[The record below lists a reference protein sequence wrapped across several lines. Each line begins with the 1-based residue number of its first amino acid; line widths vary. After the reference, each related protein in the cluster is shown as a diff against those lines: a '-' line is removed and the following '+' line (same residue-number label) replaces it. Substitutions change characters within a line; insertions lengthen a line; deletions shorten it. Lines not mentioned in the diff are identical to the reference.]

1 MSTSTSYQDDLD
13 EYLGVLRFSEPWW
26 RDHFELLES
35 HGYRLRPR
43 YKPGWEP
50 SWKKS
55 GQTPWLCED
64 HVINTVSSSC
74 IFLIQSLHA
83 VAA

>member
-1 MSTSTSYQDDLD
+1 MSTDTSQEARLD
-13 EYLGVLRFSEPWW
+13 RYLGVLRFAESWW

-55 GQTPWLCED
+55 GRDAWLCED
-64 HVINTVSSSC
+64 HVVNMVSSS
-74 IFLIQSLHA
+74 FFSPVRSPHVVA
-83 VAA
+83 V

>member
-1 MSTSTSYQDDLD
+1 MSTSTSYQAELD
-13 EYLGVLRFSEPWW
+13 SLLGVLRFAEPWW

-55 GQTPWLCED
+55 GREAWLCED
-64 HVINTVSSSC
+64 HVVNMVSPS
-74 IFLIQSLHA
+74 FLFSVRSPHA
-83 VAA
+83 TAV